1 MELTAKYRRL
11 SVDVTGF
18 MWNCFL
24 ISTTNF
30 GATIKYTLSWENKY
44 LSIEVMIDLLQKKNI
59 STSERIKEKITIAIA
74 SSEVDNEL
82 KNLPTE
88 VAYADV
94 RAIRAESKY
103 VC

>member
-1 MELTAKYRRL
+1 
-11 SVDVTGF
+11 
-18 MWNCFL
+18 
-24 ISTTNF
+24 
-30 GATIKYTLSWENKY
+30 
-44 LSIEVMIDLLQKKNI
+44 MIDLLQEKNI
-59 STSERIKEKITIAIA
+59 SISERIKEKITIAIE